1 MSRRD
6 FYQKDYYRILGV
18 AREASEDEIKKAY
31 RSLALECHPDRNQN
45 DFHAEDKFKEIS
57 EAYGVLIDK
66 GKRERYNQFQDYGY
80 EPKSA
85 GEGFGYT
92 QEDIFR
98 DIFNNPA
105 ASEIFRDLAREF
117 SRNGVRFDQR
127 FFDQVFFGGRGIAF
141 GGVFFFGPSAFNR
154 RVHPFARKNRFSGET
169 KPVLKTNLLNKIG
182 TKIGNY
188 LLNKV
193 FCIDQTN
200 RNGGEDLNYSLTI
213 TPREAALGTEKRIAV
228 KRETGTEKLLV
239 KIPPGIHS
247 GTNLR
252 LKGKGK
258 GKISGGKAGDVY
270 LKIMIK

>member
-1 MSRRD
+1 MSRKN
-6 FYQKDYYRILGV
+6 FYQKDYYQILGV
-18 AREASEDEIKKAY
+18 DREASEDEIKKAY
-31 RSLALECHPDRNQN
+31 RKLALKCHPDRNQN
-45 DFHAEDKFKEIS
+45 DLHAEDEFKEIS

-66 GKRERYNQFQDYGY
+66 EKRDRYNQFRDYGY
-80 EPKSA
+80 EPKSE

-105 ASEIFRDLAREF
+105 ASEVFRDLAREF
-117 SRNGVRFDQR
+117 SRDGFRFDQR
-127 FFDQVFFGGRGIAF
+127 FFDQVFFGGRGSAF
-141 GGVFFFGPSAFNR
+141 GGVFFFGPGMFTR
-154 RVHPFARKNRFSGET
+154 RVHPFARRNGFSRET

-193 FCIDQTN
+193 LCIDQTN

-213 TPREAALGTEKRIAV
+213 TPQEAASGTEKRIAV

-239 KIPPGIHS
+239 KIPPGINS

-258 GKISGGKAGDVY
+258 GEISGSKAGDIY